1 MSMEKEKTFSIS
13 FFVFLISLFLILYM
27 PLHVFIAQ
35 SASLV
40 TGGLELWKAAKDV
53 FVVLLVPLLL
63 YIAYRR
69 RLFHGGEYKPL
80 FFIGVGYLLLHLLFI
95 LFDGDD
101 DTYSAIVASVYNGRL
116 LIYLLIGMIVGSSI
130 AGKRYAKYAMTTVV
144 LIACAVALFGV
155 AQYFLPKD
163 LLTNVGYSIERGVKP
178 MFFID
183 DKPDLPRVMSTL
195 RDPNSLGAF
204 LILPTIAVLYALWK
218 PAVNKKLFARPF
230 QQGTLVAMA
239 GLLLVAQWFT
249 FSRGAAL
256 GLMIAIVTLLYIVT
270 GQRLLSFI
278 KLSKNVLLVAVAI
291 VVVLSGL
298 FFAFKDSY
306 FVQNVVFHADD
317 STVLADPNELRVSL
331 TQDAVE
337 AIADNPFGYGPG
349 SAGLVAISNPKGGIL
364 TENYYLQ
371 IFHEVGLFGIA
382 CFVAILYLV
391 VRKLYALRRTEPM
404 AVILCAVFAA
414 YAFYSLLIHLW
425 SNEAIALQW
434 WLLAGIVIGLKVQY
448 NLERTRISNVK

>member
-1 MSMEKEKTFSIS
+1 MKKDKTYSVS
-13 FFVFLISLFLILYM
+13 FFVFLISILLILYM

-35 SASLV
+35 SASVL
-40 TGGLELWKAAKDV
+40 TGGLEVWKAAKDV
-53 FVVLLVPLLL
+53 FVVLLVPFLL

-69 RLFHGGEYKPL
+69 RLFHGEYKPL

-130 AGKRYAKYAMTTVV
+130 AGKRYARHAMTAVV

-163 LLTNVGYSIERGVKP
+163 LLTNVGYSVERGVKP

-195 RDPNSLGAF
+195 RDPNSLGAY
-204 LILPTIAVLYALWK
+204 LILPTIAVFYALWK
-218 PAVNKKLFARPF
+218 PAVNNKLFARPF
-230 QQGTLVAMA
+230 RRGTLIAMA

-256 GLMIAIVTLLYIVT
+256 GLIVAVVTLLYIAT

-278 KLSKNVLLVAVAI
+278 KMSKNMLIVAVAMI
-291 VVVLSGL
+291 VVFGGL
-298 FFAFKDSY
+298 FVAFKDSY
-306 FVQNVVFHADD
+306 FVQNVIFHADD
-317 STVLADPNELRVSL
+317 STVLADPNELRVTL

-337 AIADNPFGYGPG
+337 AIADNPLGYGPG

-371 IFHEVGLFGIA
+371 IFHEVGLFGITF
-382 CFVAILYLV
+382 FVAILFLV
-391 VRKLYALRRTEPM
+391 VRKLYALRKIEPL
-404 AVILCAVFAA
+404 AVVLCASFAA

-434 WLLAGIVIGLKVQY
+434 WLLAGIALAITQKKYKSDKV
-448 NLERTRISNVK
+448 